1 MTNPKKTCSFFY
13 LKRKSK
19 WLFGLYPD
27 SALFWV
33 ISSTTGDLHL
43 AANRDDETIIA
54 LAVRLVPK
62 MTTKFA
68 MFTVNKSTYN
78 LPFKVSLHKE
88 NEEVVG
94 FIRVIGNGA

>member
-1 MTNPKKTCSFFY
+1 

-19 WLFGLYPD
+19 WLFGLSPD

-43 AANRDDETIIA
+43 VANRDDETIIA
-54 LAVRLVPK
+54 LAARLVPK

-68 MFTVNKSTYN
+68 MFMVNKSIYN
-78 LPFKVSLHKE
+78 LPFKVSMHKK

-94 FIRVIGNGA
+94 FVKVIGNGA

>member
-1 MTNPKKTCSFFY
+1 

-19 WLFGLYPD
+19 WLFGLSPD

-43 AANRDDETIIA
+43 VANRDDETIIA
-54 LAVRLVPK
+54 LAARLVSK

-68 MFTVNKSTYN
+68 MFMVNKSIYH
-78 LPFKVSLHKE
+78 LPFKVSMRKE

-94 FIRVIGNGA
+94 FLKVIGNGA

>member
-1 MTNPKKTCSFFY
+1 M
-13 LKRKSK
+13 
-19 WLFGLYPD
+19 
-27 SALFWV
+27 FWV

-54 LAVRLVPK
+54 LAARLVPKK

-68 MFTVNKSTYN
+68 MFMVNKSIYN
-78 LPFKVSLHKE
+78 LPFKVSMHKE

-94 FIRVIGNGA
+94 FVKVIGNGA